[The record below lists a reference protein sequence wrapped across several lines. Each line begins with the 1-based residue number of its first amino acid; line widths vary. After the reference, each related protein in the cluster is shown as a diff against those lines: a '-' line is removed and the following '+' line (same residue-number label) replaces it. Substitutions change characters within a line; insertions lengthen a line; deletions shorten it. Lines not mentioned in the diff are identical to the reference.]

1 MSTPESEQTVTKRS
15 FQDTLRDFRRNFSP
29 TLGLHRPKIV
39 YPPEHR
45 ANFRHLYLEIAWYA
59 ILNGTVLS
67 FFSVFATRAGA
78 TGQQVG
84 LIGAAPAIAN
94 LIFSIPASMYMQK
107 LPTARIVT
115 VSAVLQR
122 VFYLFF
128 AVLPFFVSSQPLVWA
143 LIIGTFLLSIPGT
156 GLAVSVNA
164 LIAQT
169 IPVEWR
175 AHVVSRRNILL
186 SLITIITLTISGQLL
201 TRIEFPLNYQIVFF
215 IGFVGAMM
223 SSLHLSL
230 IKPAQETQPQKP
242 QKQVQV
248 AEPKAKTIFWRVRP
262 DVRKRIQQANQ
273 PSKPSFLALRGKY
286 GLVLLILFLYWFA
299 LYLSAP
305 IFPVYQV
312 NELNLTDRIISMG
325 SSVFSLTTLLGAT
338 QVSRLA
344 RRYSNHRLTS
354 VGLMLSMIYP
364 FFLPLSRTPAIFI
377 LVSAAGGIG
386 WATINSCLMNYLY
399 EQIPSTSD
407 LAGHLAWYNV
417 ALNAAILVGS
427 LLGPAIAGGIG
438 LTTALIIFGVGRLL
452 AGVALL
458 RWG

>member
-1 MSTPESEQTVTKRS
+1 MSTPEAQETVARA
-15 FQDTLRDFRRNFSP
+15 TLADKVRDFRRNFSP
-29 TLGLHRPKIV
+29 TLGLHRPRIA

-45 ANFRHLYLEIAWYA
+45 ANFRNLYMEIAWYA
-59 ILNGTVLS
+59 ILNGTILS

-78 TGQQVG
+78 TGQEVG

-115 VSAVLQR
+115 VTAITQR
-122 VFYLFF
+122 VFYLLF
-128 AVLPFFVSSQPLVWA
+128 AVLPFFISSQPLIWA

-169 IPVEWR
+169 IPIEWR
-175 AHVVSRRNILL
+175 AHVISRRNVLL
-186 SLITIITLTISGQLL
+186 SLITIITLTISGQILS
-201 TRIEFPLNYQIVFF
+201 RVEFPLNYQIIFF
-215 IGFVGAMM
+215 VGFVGAMM

-230 IKPAQETQPQKP
+230 IKPVLPPSAQKTE
-242 QKQVQV
+242 KQIQV
-248 AEPKAKTIFWRVRP
+248 TESKTKTIFWRVRP
-262 DVRKRIQQANQ
+262 DIRKKIQQASQ
-273 PSKPSFLALRGKY
+273 PSKPSFLALKGKY

-299 LYLSAP
+299 LYLSVP
-305 IFPVYQV
+305 IFPVFQV
-312 NELNLTDRIISMG
+312 KELHLTDRLISLG
-325 SSVFSLTTLLGAT
+325 SSVFSLATLLGTT

-344 RRYSNHRLTS
+344 RRFTNHRLTS

-399 EQIPSTSD
+399 EQIPSSSD

-417 ALNAAILVGS
+417 SLNAAILVGS
-427 LLGPAIAGGIG
+427 LLGPIIAGGIG
-438 LTTALIIFGVGRLL
+438 LTAALIIFGVGRFL
-452 AGVALL
+452 AGLALL